1 MSAPRTLP
9 VTLLVVAKAPVPGQ
23 VKTRL
28 TTALSPTEAAG
39 VAAAS
44 LLDTLEAVLAA
55 PVAHRVVAL
64 TGHLDHAV
72 RAAEV
77 RELLARCVVV
87 PQRGD
92 GLGERLAAAHAD
104 AAAAADP
111 GVPVLQVGMDTPQAG
126 SGLLEQACR
135 ALLEPGTD
143 AVLGA
148 AEDGGW
154 WALGVRDPQL
164 AAGLV
169 DVPMSHP
176 ETGSATRESL
186 LRAGARVADLPVLR
200 DVDTPED
207 LDHVAGLAPG
217 GRFAAAVAALPATA
231 TTAGVPS

>member
-1 MSAPRTLP
+1 MSAAPVLP

-28 TTALSPTEAAG
+28 TAELSDADAAG

-44 LLDTLEAVLAA
+44 LLDTLDAVLAA

-64 TGHLDHAV
+64 TGHLEDAV
-72 RAAEV
+72 RADEV
-77 RELLARCVVV
+77 RALLARCVVV

-104 AAAAADP
+104 ASAATDP
-111 GVPVLQVGMDTPQAG
+111 AVPVLQVGMDTPQAG
-126 SGLLEQACR
+126 SGMLEQACR

-154 WALGVRDPQL
+154 WALGVRGPGL

-176 ETGSATRESL
+176 ETGAETRGSL
-186 LRAGARVADLPVLR
+186 VRAGARVADLPVLR
-200 DVDTPED
+200 DVDTPAD
-207 LDHVAGLAPG
+207 LALVAALVPG
-217 GRFAAAVAALPATA
+217 SRFAAAVAALPVG
-231 TTAGVPS
+231 AGVPS